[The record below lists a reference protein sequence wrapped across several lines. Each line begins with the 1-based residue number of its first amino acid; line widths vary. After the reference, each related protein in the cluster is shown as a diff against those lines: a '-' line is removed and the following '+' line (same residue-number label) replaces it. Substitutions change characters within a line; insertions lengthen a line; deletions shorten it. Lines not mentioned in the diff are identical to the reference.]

1 MPKISTN
8 DSPVGVVIKKRLAEM
23 ERTQPWL
30 ARKSDCAVNTVNRI
44 VKGKMKPS
52 SELLTKIAVAL
63 EIDYEQLY
71 SALNER

>member
-1 MPKISTN
+1 MPKISEN
-8 DSPVGVVIKKRLAEM
+8 DSPIGIIIKERLAEM

-30 ARKSDCAVNTVNRI
+30 ARKSGCAVNTVNRI

-52 SELLTKIAVAL
+52 SDLLTRIAFAL
-63 EIDYEQLY
+63 EIDCEQLY